1 MQIGKGVLLWQ
12 VLSAIL
18 KSVWFIW
25 LLVVRSSICRN
36 TASNSGEGRN
46 EKRPHLAYYLEYNVY

>member
-1 MQIGKGVLLWQ
+1 MQIGKCVLLLQ

-18 KSVWFIW
+18 KSVAIW
-25 LLVVRSSICRN
+25 WLVVGSSICQN